1 MNRNDE
7 IKEIMQE
14 PQVPERLL
22 PESVK
27 KTLDEQQTEKKQ
39 KTIRHRGWIRW
50 TAGVAACTIVLG
62 TGGYMARQAGNG
74 KNDVSEA
81 DISFLTASAGSYSLA
96 AENYEQVEALMKHYI
111 KENIYVYSSGVEYG
125 APLEEEFAMQA
136 VDGGAEESS
145 VALGGGTTATS
156 DAAAAV
162 TVEGEEY
169 SRTYNQEQGVL
180 ESDIVLTD
188 GEYLYCKRIGTE
200 YDQIVEIVP
209 VADGVFGER
218 TTLMISDDIPETVT
232 NMGVHSMY
240 LKDGRLIVLV
250 EGLGQTEEDSETT
263 ARTYVLTY
271 AAGAEPVLLGCYS
284 QDGSVTDVR
293 LMEDGTMYLVT
304 NDSWYTSY
312 VENDLLYCIP
322 AYGCDGVYETA
333 APEEILLPA
342 AEVNDETA
350 EIECEFSD
358 SFTNIGSL
366 NVLSDTPD
374 ASIDFKC
381 LAGFGGSMYCSIE
394 NIYLSS
400 YQWKDDGEYTDFTRL
415 TIDGGSI
422 TPTGSAAVP
431 GYVKDQ
437 FSMSEYNGYF
447 RAAVTQ
453 QKRTE
458 TRDEYVASMTI
469 EQSSAVYVFDSNM
482 EQVGALE
489 GIAPTETIKSASF
502 QGDLLYLVTFRQ
514 TDPLF
519 SIDLS
524 DPANPVILDE
534 YKITGYS
541 SYMQQWDENLL
552 LGFGIDADEN
562 GMETGLKLVMFDN
575 SDPSNLIECGY
586 MPIHV
591 ENIAPELTDG
601 GYLYSEAAY
610 ERKMLLIAPEKN
622 LIAVPFDCSWVHPT
636 TKMYVAE
643 NGYALYS
650 YEDGSFTQL
659 GVYYTE
665 DEHRAQR
672 SLYIGDYAYLVNSG
686 GIVAVD
692 LMNMQ
697 ETDRITF

>member
-1 MNRNDE
+1 M
-7 IKEIMQE
+7 I
-14 PQVPERLL
+14 
-22 PESVK
+22 
-27 KTLDEQQTEKKQ
+27 
-39 KTIRHRGWIRW
+39 
-50 TAGVAACTIVLG
+50 
-62 TGGYMARQAGNG
+62 AGNG

-81 DISFLTASAGSYSLA
+81 DISFLTASVGSYSIA

-111 KENIYVYSSGVEYG
+111 KENTYIYSDEEKGVLYG
-125 APLEEEFAMQA
+125 EAILENGFVEEEMAMEA
-136 VDGGAEESS
+136 VDGAGETSSAALEETI
-145 VALGGGTTATS
+145 TTA
-156 DAAAAV
+156 DAADIAEA
-162 TVEGEEY
+162 EGEEY
-169 SRTYNQEQGVL
+169 SETYNQEQGVL

-218 TTLMISDDIPETVT
+218 TTLMIGDDLPEIVT
-232 NMGVHSMY
+232 SMGVHSMY
-240 LKDGRLIVLV
+240 LKDGRLIVLA
-250 EGLGQTEEDSETT
+250 EGVGQTEDASEGT
-263 ARTYVLTY
+263 ARTYVLIYET
-271 AAGAEPVLLGCYS
+271 GAEPALLGCYS
-284 QDGSVTDVR
+284 QDGCTSDVR

-304 NDSWYTSY
+304 NDSWYDTY
-312 VENDLLYCIP
+312 DENDPLYCIP
-322 AYGCDGVYETA
+322 SYGCDGVYEAA

-342 AEVNDETA
+342 AEVNEETA

-374 ASIDFKC
+374 VSIDFKC
-381 LAGFGGSMYCSIE
+381 LAGFSGSMYCSIE

-400 YQWKDDGEYTDFTRL
+400 SRWEEDGQYTDFTRL
-415 TIDGGSI
+415 SIDSGSI
-422 TPTGSAAVP
+422 APTGSASVL

-482 EQVGALE
+482 EQIGALE

-502 QGDLLYLVTFRQ
+502 QSDLLYLVTYRQ

-541 SYMQQWDENLL
+541 TYMQQWDENLL

-575 SDPSNLIECGY
+575 SDPNDLIECGY
-586 MPIHV
+586 MPIYAEDV
-591 ENIAPELTDG
+591 IPERPDG
-601 GYLYSEAAY
+601 RYLYSEAVY

-622 LIAVPFDCSWVHPT
+622 LIAVPFNCAWVHPT
-636 TKMYVAE
+636 TKMYITE

-650 YEDGSFTQL
+650 YENGSFTQL

-665 DEHRAQR
+665 DEHTAQR

-692 LMNMQ
+692 LMTMQ